1 MVIRLD
7 NFLYSGFIFDEEEEL
22 LKFKFRMINL
32 ILLIIAF
39 FSTIFGALQDF
50 GLNDIGPIQSKV
62 NYINAFCMMLILFF
76 LRKSKDN
83 YLKSV
88 HLLLIFSLFTFTSA
102 LILVPQDEFRII
114 WFYLLILVAF
124 ILGGS
129 KNGLLYTVL
138 SMLIV
143 LTCNY
148 FIDLQLSRV
157 AINSSILGLI
167 IGSALSR
174 VYTNKISDYQKILH
188 ERNISLKYLATID
201 GLTGII
207 NRRHFDE
214 IVSRYFEIAQR
225 SNKNISMIVMD
236 LDYFK
241 KINDTYGHATG
252 DKLLVAFAEKLKPFV
267 RKGDMF
273 ARIGGEE
280 FAIAMFNTNSKDA
293 STFAEKICRETR
305 NICIDNEDAKVTV
318 TTSIGITQN
327 KETDSTFDEMYIRAD
342 KALYQ
347 AKDDGRDRVCIVN

>member
-1 MVIRLD
+1 MKLN
-7 NFLYSGFIFDEEEEL
+7 NFLYSDFEFGKDEDL
-22 LKFKFRMINL
+22 QKFKLKMINL
-32 ILLIIAF
+32 IFLIIAF
-39 FSTIFGALQDF
+39 FSTLFAVLSDLGI
-50 GLNDIGPIQSKV
+50 NDLGPIHSKV
-62 NYINAFCMMLILFF
+62 NYAYGFFTFCLIFF
-76 LRKSKDN
+76 LRLSKEN
-83 YLKSV
+83 YTKAANA
-88 HLLLIFSLFTFTSA
+88 LLIASLLTFTSA
-102 LILVPQDEFRII
+102 LILVPQDEFRMI
-114 WFYLLILVAF
+114 WFYLLVFVAF
-124 ILGGS
+124 MLGGS
-129 KNGLLYTVL
+129 NTGILYTMSSIFVAL
-138 SMLIV
+138 L
-143 LTCNY
+143 CNY
-148 FIDLQLSRV
+148 FIDLQLSQV

-167 IGSALSR
+167 IGAALSR
-174 VYTNKISDYQKILH
+174 VYTNKISDYENILH
-188 ERNISLKYLATID
+188 ERNKSLKYLATID

-293 STFAEKICRETR
+293 SIFAEKICRETR
-305 NICIDNEDAKVTV
+305 NICIDYEDAKVTV

-327 KETDSTFDEMYIRAD
+327 KKTDSTFDEMYIRAD